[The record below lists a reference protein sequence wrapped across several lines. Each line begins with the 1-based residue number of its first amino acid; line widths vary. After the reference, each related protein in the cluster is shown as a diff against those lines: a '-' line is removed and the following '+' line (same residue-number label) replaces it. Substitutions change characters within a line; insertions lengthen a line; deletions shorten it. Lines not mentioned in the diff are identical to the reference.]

1 MEEVEGAPAGGD
13 EPEQHVGKV
22 EPDSLLHAHDAAI
35 AFRVLVDI
43 HAGEDADDGSVK
55 DAIIVTPVLAIS
67 LSLTLIYQNCLN
79 RTYKIRTSSPNITV
93 PTLGTAN
100 AIADAEPIA
109 PTDTA

>member
-67 LSLTLIYQNCLN
+67 LSLTHISKLPEQNVQDQDIQPKHHGPHSRHRQRN
-79 RTYKIRTSSPNITV
+79 R
-93 PTLGTAN
+93 
-100 AIADAEPIA
+100 
-109 PTDTA
+109 